1 MSYRCNA
8 IFKKKKKKKPTQ
20 VSFHTYKKNE
30 HIKLV
35 SFIKNWRK
43 KESNIFYGITSF
55 LTGSS
60 FSDKVNSIW
69 HGDDM

>member
-1 MSYRCNA
+1 MQHNIY
-8 IFKKKKKKKPTQ
+8 IYIFFKKTAQ
-20 VSFHTYKKNE
+20 ISFHTYKKNK

-60 FSDKVNSIW
+60 FSDKVNSMW